1 MPNDWNISFVYYPY
15 FTPRGSNIWG
25 ETGGIPSP
33 SPPHTEKYFPPP
45 THTQPPTH
53 PPTHTHFCVA
63 ARKRE
68 AKKKR
73 KGVSNQKP
81 LKGCHQV
88 KMLLFIHSRASRI
101 QTF

>member
-1 MPNDWNISFVYYPY
+1 MIEIFHLFITLILHPGAVTYGARLGAYLP
-15 FTPRGSNIWG
+15 PL
-25 ETGGIPSP
+25 
-33 SPPHTEKYFPPP
+33 PHTQKNIFP
-45 THTQPPTH
+45 H
-53 PPTHTHFCVA
+53 PYPHFCVA

>member
-45 THTQPPTH
+45 TPTHPPTH
-53 PPTHTHFCVA
+53 PPTHTHTLL
-63 ARKRE
+63 RSS
-68 AKKKR
+68 KKKR
-73 KGVSNQKP
+73 SKEKK
-81 LKGCHQV
+81 KGCFKSEAIKRLSPSQNV
-88 KMLLFIHSRASRI
+88 TVYPF
-101 QTF
+101 

>member
-1 MPNDWNISFVYYPY
+1 MIEIFHLFITLILHPGAVTYGARLGAYLP
-15 FTPRGSNIWG
+15 P
-25 ETGGIPSP
+25 
-33 SPPHTEKYFPPP
+33 PPHTQKNIFPHPHP
-45 THTQPPTH
+45 HTHPPTH

>member
-1 MPNDWNISFVYYPY
+1 MIEIFHLFITLILHPGAVTYGARLGAYLP
-15 FTPRGSNIWG
+15 P
-25 ETGGIPSP
+25 
-33 SPPHTEKYFPPP
+33 PPHTQKNIFP
-45 THTQPPTH
+45 H